1 MKRFLYSLVILLS
14 VLTACERPI
23 SYHGEY
29 EEPKLV
35 VQALLNAGADSI
47 VCIVERSYFFL
58 ESMNNN
64 SNTLDNVTIDIAS
77 TFIDSLQV
85 LRDVTNGNEHKLYLS
100 HPLQANDTIR
110 LIISHPEL
118 GIATAKEWITPK
130 FEAEIKSAIW
140 DSQHNQCR
148 FVFDFPD
155 AHSMPELQILMQC
168 TTYITETRIV
178 TKKNFNGK
186 LISCDTIHNT
196 HTYVQMI
203 QSKNKI
209 FNTVD
214 NTYEEGMFCGRTLSF
229 NTDYLSAKNIEII
242 LPIEL
247 QNDTTTI
254 KLSSGATE
262 TRYYT
267 YTMDS
272 CMFTFEAQSPNSIL
286 YMKSMRAYMGLNN
299 DNNDAMDIGA
309 LFSDM
314 LGIEEPV
321 AVYSNIENGYGI
333 VLSRTTH
340 NILIKDL
347 TLQ

>member
-23 SYHGEY
+23 SYNGEY

-58 ESMNNN
+58 ESMNNT

-85 LRDVTNGNEHKLYLS
+85 LRDITNGNEHKLYLS

-130 FEAEIKSAIW
+130 FEAEIKSAVW

-155 AHSMPELQILMQC
+155 AHSMPKLQILMQC
-168 TTYITETRIV
+168 TTYITETRIE
-178 TKKNFNGK
+178 TKKNFNGQ

-214 NTYEEGMFCGRTLSF
+214 NTYEEGMFCGQTLSF

-254 KLSSGATE
+254 KFSSGATE
-262 TRYYT
+262 KRYYT

-347 TLQ
+347 IQQ